1 MYKGDIYIFFT
12 WISVV
17 LPCRVL
23 LQMMMPSSPTTVLIS
38 WFSPRRDRKPCRH
51 RGVGVPQDKWWTPIW
66 IMRGDTE
73 PRVTI

>member
-1 MYKGDIYIFFT
+1 MQGPVADDDAKLADDG
-12 WISVV
+12 V
-17 LPCRVL
+17 LGL
-23 LQMMMPSSPTTVLIS
+23 